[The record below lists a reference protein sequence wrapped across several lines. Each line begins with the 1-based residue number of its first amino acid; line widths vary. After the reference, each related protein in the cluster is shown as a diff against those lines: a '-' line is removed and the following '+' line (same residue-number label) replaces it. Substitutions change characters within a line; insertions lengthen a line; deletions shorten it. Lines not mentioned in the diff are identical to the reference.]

1 MPMKTEDDYYMETME
16 DKKLQKLHELETA
29 VYFNTS
35 CHVLCAGPLEECK
48 KDIFK
53 EGLCKSH
60 YNSYKLRG
68 RKRFDQYQ
76 LNLRHKLQ
84 RKNVPNV
91 KHGPNIQY
99 KTLLYK
105 QELERR
111 NLIDEQSTYANSK
124 EDDEADKREVRKYI
138 VKEIKDQANEI
149 IRTIDVNMYNIR
161 EGNLRVARGN
171 SRHIHES
178 MQQYF
183 DKCYLQD
190 VIRDPRVQQSYD
202 NMTNAI
208 MEKEDELT
216 NEAIQQEQREI
227 EEIERGELE
236 EFVNDGQNVHR
247 LDVVNMVVE
256 TYRRILDNVIVPD
269 EYKWSKQTISKTIGE
284 IITECELP
292 TNVGVIMLKK
302 YLEADT
308 IYDIEA
314 AYPKILDAVWQFIKN
329 HDDKA
334 CLVKTLKIELT
345 DNVGMCQQGNLT
357 RLCNI
362 LSGYMEGI
370 QLRPLAEQLGDLLP
384 PLMEEPNERI
394 RLEKARGI
402 LRSLRVPDQE
412 WDNWLDPL
420 RDEEDEDERVSR
432 EREMVRMMA

>member
-1 MPMKTEDDYYMETME
+1 MSEATETTQIQTVIGADGQEHTFIPPVICTALCGG
-16 DKKLQKLHELETA
+16 KKGPCTKLA
-29 VYFNTS
+29 DN
-35 CHVLCAGPLEECK
+35 
-48 KDIFK
+48 
-53 EGLCKSH
+53 EGLCQSH
-60 YNSYKLRG
+60 YRSYKTRG

-76 LNLRHKLQ
+76 LHLKHQLQ
-84 RKNVPNV
+84 RREMPTHEV
-91 KHGPNIQY
+91 GPNIEY

-105 QELERR
+105 QKLEVEEL
-111 NLIDEQSTYANSK
+111 LVEQSTYANSK

-302 YLEADT
+302 YLEGDT

-314 AYPKILDAVWQFIKN
+314 AYPRILDAVWQFIKN

-412 WDNWLDPL
+412 WDRWLDAL
-420 RDEEDEDERVSR
+420 KEC
-432 EREMVRMMA
+432 